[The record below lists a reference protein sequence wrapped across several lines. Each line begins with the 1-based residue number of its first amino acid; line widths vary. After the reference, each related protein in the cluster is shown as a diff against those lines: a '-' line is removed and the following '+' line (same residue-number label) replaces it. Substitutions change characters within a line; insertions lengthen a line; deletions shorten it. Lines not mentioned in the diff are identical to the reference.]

1 MNFFKRAKHH
11 IVSTIL
17 QTLIA
22 ILFVALLIMPVFSWQ
37 LPLLLRRLLL
47 LLAIALTIVQCLR
60 LKTFILLVDRIFAT
74 KPGKQIVLALFTF
87 IIAFDIAF
95 CMFPKADFRNTFID
109 FISPNKILSETES
122 VANEDLGQY
131 QPHGIQEAENQNR
144 ITNRPIS
151 NKDYLKHGLVYFMG
165 LIIFNGLLIATVNRF
180 MATRA
185 ERYKHG
191 ANTYGSITDHYVIIG
206 YGVACASII
215 RNVANRH
222 RGNALPYFILI
233 SNQNIETIRRN
244 IQTQLN
250 NIEDRIIIYSG
261 DMDSRSHLNRLNIG
275 KSREVF
281 ILGES
286 REPGRD
292 SKNLECARNIKE
304 IREANGNNAV
314 LHVNVQF
321 DKPVSYSTIKRIT
334 IPQHYYKSTEKE
346 VIYIRPFN
354 FYENWARLLFGNYQ
368 LDCYKSLDRG
378 QLVTE
383 DTEHRLI
390 PVDKHVHLVI
400 AGFNEMGVALLLE
413 ALRVCHYPNYNEI
426 TGKNKTVITVTD
438 PLMNQLLPR
447 FQSQYQHLHQI
458 KDVEVR
464 FIPYRIED
472 EEVREML
479 EKEAQNEDVLLTVA
493 ICFHDSDDSLSA
505 ALCLPDPLYC
515 HVKNGKVIPNITT
528 QILVQQEL
536 KSGLADLL
544 DEENGKYSN
553 VKIFGTLD
561 QGVDDKLLNDKMA
574 VIIAAYYH
582 FMYDLDPSQ
591 DFFEAMKENR
601 KEALDEANRN
611 WMGLSEDKRF
621 ANRYQTEIYKL
632 YKSYRPLLVQQPE
645 LLYQT
650 EHLRWCAERT
660 IAGYRDMHEEN
671 IKNPVYKMHSLIV
684 PYHDLNDKEKS
695 KDRNVLHIMDQVIEL
710 AESPD
715 FEII

>member
-1 MNFFKRAKHH
+1 MTFFNKARHN
-11 IVSTIL
+11 IVSTL
-17 QTLIA
+17 FQTAIA
-22 ILFVALLIMPVFSWQ
+22 LLFLSLLIMPIFSWQ
-37 LPLLLRRLLL
+37 LPILERRLLL
-47 LLAIALTIVQCLR
+47 LLAITLTVVQCLR

-74 KPGKQIVLALFTF
+74 KPGKQIMLALFVF
-87 IIAFDIAF
+87 IIAFDVAF
-95 CMFPKADFRNTFID
+95 CMFPKADFRCTFID
-109 FISPNKILSETES
+109 FISPSKLLSDTETVVNPNPKQPFTISPDNKEQQKQLISRS
-122 VANEDLGQY
+122 
-131 QPHGIQEAENQNR
+131 
-144 ITNRPIS
+144 IS
-151 NKDYLKHGLVYFMG
+151 NKEYFKHGLVYFMG
-165 LIIFNGLLIATVNRF
+165 LIIFNGLLIATINRF

-185 ERYKHG
+185 ERYKQG
-191 ANTYGSITDHYVIIG
+191 ANTYGSITDHYVVIG

-222 RGNALPYFILI
+222 KDNSPPYFILI
-233 SNQNIETIRRN
+233 SNQNIDTISRN

-250 NIEDRIIIYSG
+250 DIKDRIIIYSG

-275 KSREVF
+275 KAREVF

-292 SKNLECARNIKE
+292 SKNLECARSIKE
-304 IREANGNNAV
+304 IREASRNDAV

-334 IPQHYYKSTEKE
+334 IPQHYYKGTEKE

-368 LDCYKSLDRG
+368 LDCYQPLDRG
-378 QLVTE
+378 LLMQE
-383 DTEHRLI
+383 DTDHRMV

-413 ALRVCHYPNYNEI
+413 ALRVCHYPNYDEI
-426 TGKNKTVITVTD
+426 SGKNKTVITVVD
-438 PLMNQLLPR
+438 PQLNQMLPR
-447 FQSQYQHLHQI
+447 FQSQYQYLSQI

-464 FIPYRIED
+464 LLNNKIED
-472 EEVREML
+472 NEVRDML
-479 EKEAQNEDVLLTVA
+479 EKEAQDDDVLLTVS

-505 ALCLPDPLYC
+505 ALCLPDALYY
-515 HVKNGKVIPNITT
+515 HLDKGTIKPNETT

-582 FMYDLDPSQ
+582 FMYDLNPSR
-591 DFFEAMKENR
+591 DFFQAMKENR
-601 KEALDEANRN
+601 QEAMEEANRN
-611 WMGLSEDKRF
+611 WMFLSEDKRF
-621 ANRYQTEIYKL
+621 ANRYQTEL
-632 YKSYRPLLVQQPE
+632 YKSYRSYRPLLEQRPE

-650 EHLRWCAERT
+650 EHLRWCAERS
-660 IAGYRDMHEEN
+660 IAGYRDMHEQNLKDPE
-671 IKNPVYKMHSLIV
+671 YKLHNQIV
-684 PYHDLNDKEKS
+684 PYHDLSEKEKV
-695 KDRNVLHIMDQVIEL
+695 KDRNVLHVMDQVIEL
-710 AESPD
+710 SERPD
-715 FEII
+715 FEIV